1 MPRVIKL
8 KDQKQ
13 PPVQADW
20 QAELTRTTCGR
31 RVPDNGGYDRGYQE
45 GYARG
50 RDEGMRLA
58 HELMSQVEEGRRL
71 AEESRHL
78 AEESRRLAEAAQVR
92 VVAGQREMESLRHEL
107 RDSVVSLTLAATRR
121 ILRRELSLQPEHV
134 ISLVYALL
142 AEAREQEDIKVLV
155 NPGDAVTIEGQKA
168 ELLKGLR
175 ATQRVQII
183 PDPGIEPGGALLET
197 PGGSWDARIESQ
209 LGAVE
214 AALREVATGDGEQ
227 PRD

>member
-8 KDQKQ
+8 KDQKH
-13 PPVQADW
+13 PPVQANW
-20 QAELTRTTCGR
+20 QAELARTTCTR

-58 HELMSQVEEGRRL
+58 HELMSQVEEDRR
-71 AEESRHL
+71 L

-92 VVAGQREMESLRHEL
+92 VVAGQREVELLRKEL

-134 ISLVYALL
+134 ISLVDALL

-175 ATQRVQII
+175 ATQRVEIV

-214 AALREVATGDGEQ
+214 VALREVATGDGEQ